1 MTFTTPLR
9 YSITLILSAILFC
22 ANFTTVFAQGL
33 YSYNSSGQ
41 KVYLDTIPNDFM
53 VYFPNGI
60 GNYTLPENFIH
71 QNYSYYTTTDVSEL
85 QNYNLTYYTSRAL
98 TTNSG
103 QTKFYE
109 SHEILLCFK
118 NSTTENL
125 RNALIAQHNLTFVK
139 NEGFYE
145 RYRSINP
152 LEVSADIYETGLVHF
167 AHPNFMVQAVLNSNP
182 PIIPNDP
189 YFDKQYYLHNTGLT
203 INQNETG
210 IVDADMDV
218 AEAWNISKGDSSVVV
233 AVLDG
238 GFSTLDSTHPDL
250 PDNRIL
256 RIPNA
261 NIAAVVNK
269 DTANFNTLFGAMHG
283 TNSVGIIGAEHNN
296 GIGISGIAPNS
307 KVLPVNFGQGP
318 AYFNINIYANA
329 YFFAMN
335 NGASIMSNSFSI
347 LNNTSQPPFAVVD
360 SAINLSITNDV
371 VICQASGNTRRNAPV
386 TAALYGDTTVL
397 YPSTIDNEAFICVG
411 ASDKRNR
418 QAEYSPNSRHI
429 DVVAPSSSSTN
440 DNDPFYFS
448 SGVLDVW
455 TMGKNSE
462 DGNSGSNAPLLPN
475 FGPESTFFTGRYGGT
490 SAATPMVAG
499 VVALVRAAN
508 PCLNN
513 LQVKK
518 VLTQTADK
526 IGTFNYNWSNEKP
539 GHSKDVGYGKVNALK
554 ALQAA
559 QQMNSASLDLMIKD
573 VSNDFGHEPDT
584 IAKHL
589 YISED
594 IWVRNNPDGFTK
606 QWHEPPQYAP
616 NTPIYVYVRIT
627 NKSCIDAFSGD
638 SLKLYWAKAATAL
651 SWPNHWNGSIIS
663 PALMGDTIGAKAIDT
678 LIAGTEKIIAFSWQ
692 PPDPTNYVN
701 INSEP
706 WHFCL
711 LARIISPIDTMTV
724 HEDSLLWRNV
734 RNNNNIAWKNV
745 SIIKKMPAN
754 GNHNASHRPGA
765 VVAVGNDSPN
775 EKTITIKLIEDEQRN
790 ASSIFEA
797 AEIRIVMDDDLFAI
811 WQAGEEQLQDIEYEG
826 ERTFLIVGEAPEIQN
841 LTFSENERATL
852 HIGFNLLTEE
862 AANDQVYYLYAEQYE
877 AQNFI
882 GGEQYL
888 VDLGKRPA
896 FYANAGIDETINSG
910 ETIQL
915 QAYTIGEPATYN
927 WYNLAGN
934 LVYTGTDTSFI
945 PQQNETYTLEVI
957 ANYDGYKDYDEKKVN
972 IRQFYL
978 NGIFP
983 NPAENGVNLTVNYQ
997 ANSAASAYIN
1007 LVNVNTNVSNTYVL
1021 NLTNNSISIPLQ
1033 NLAPGTYFIQ
1043 LFCNGQQQDA
1053 QTLNIY

>member
-1 MTFTTPLR
+1 
-9 YSITLILSAILFC
+9 
-22 ANFTTVFAQGL
+22 
-33 YSYNSSGQ
+33 
-41 KVYLDTIPNDFM
+41 
-53 VYFPNGI
+53 
-60 GNYTLPENFIH
+60 
-71 QNYSYYTTTDVSEL
+71 
-85 QNYNLTYYTSRAL
+85 
-98 TTNSG
+98 
-103 QTKFYE
+103 
-109 SHEILLCFK
+109 
-118 NSTTENL
+118 
-125 RNALIAQHNLTFVK
+125 
-139 NEGFYE
+139 
-145 RYRSINP
+145 
-152 LEVSADIYETGLVHF
+152 
-167 AHPNFMVQAVLNSNP
+167 
-182 PIIPNDP
+182 
-189 YFDKQYYLHNTGLT
+189 
-203 INQNETG
+203 
-210 IVDADMDV
+210 
-218 AEAWNISKGDSSVVV
+218 
-233 AVLDG
+233 
-238 GFSTLDSTHPDL
+238 
-250 PDNRIL
+250 
-256 RIPNA
+256 
-261 NIAAVVNK
+261 
-269 DTANFNTLFGAMHG
+269 
-283 TNSVGIIGAEHNN
+283 
-296 GIGISGIAPNS
+296 
-307 KVLPVNFGQGP
+307 
-318 AYFNINIYANA
+318 
-329 YFFAMN
+329 
-335 NGASIMSNSFSI
+335 
-347 LNNTSQPPFAVVD
+347 
-360 SAINLSITNDV
+360 
-371 VICQASGNTRRNAPV
+371 
-386 TAALYGDTTVL
+386 
-397 YPSTIDNEAFICVG
+397 
-411 ASDKRNR
+411 
-418 QAEYSPNSRHI
+418 
-429 DVVAPSSSSTN
+429 
-440 DNDPFYFS
+440 
-448 SGVLDVW
+448 
-455 TMGKNSE
+455 MGKNSE

-539 GHSKDVGYGKVNALK
+539 GHSKEVGYGKVNALK